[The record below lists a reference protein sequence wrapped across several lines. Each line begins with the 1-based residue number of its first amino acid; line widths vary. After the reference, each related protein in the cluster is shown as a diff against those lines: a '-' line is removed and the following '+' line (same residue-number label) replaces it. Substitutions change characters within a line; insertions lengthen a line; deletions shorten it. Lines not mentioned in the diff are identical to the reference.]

1 MKILLINRFHYRK
14 GGSEAVY
21 FNTAE
26 LLQKAGHKVIF
37 FSFTDDKNVP
47 CEQSDYFVNSSVSR
61 INGMMNYFFN
71 SEVKRKLEL
80 LIEKEK
86 PDIAHVHLIWGGVGP
101 AIFSI
106 LKKHHI
112 PLIHTAHDYR
122 MICPAYT
129 FNCNGHICEKCAGKH
144 FYKCAIKKCSKGKL
158 IESSLMA
165 LEMYERNIFFK
176 PENNFSGIIYVSKF
190 SKDKHLQHR
199 PQLGSVHSMV
209 QYNCSQ
215 EPPTELINKFNR
227 NYYLFFGRLSYEKG
241 VDKLIDVFAKL
252 PDLKL
257 KIVGTGPLEA
267 ELKEKV
273 ASLGITNIEFA
284 GYKSGYELQS
294 IIAIASFVIVPS
306 QWYENNPM
314 TIIESY
320 SLQTPVIG
328 SDLGGIPEIIDNGKT
343 GYIFDHNSNNDLE
356 KMLRISSELSDVQY
370 EEISRNARTFYD
382 SNFSQNGYAE
392 KLVEFYNSVIKQS

>member
-37 FSFTDDKNVP
+37 FSFTDNKNVP

-61 INGMMNYFFN
+61 IKGMMNYFFN
-71 SEVKRKLEL
+71 SEVKQKLEL

-86 PDIAHVHLIWGGVGP
+86 PDIAHVHLIWGGVSP

-129 FNCNGHICEKCAGKH
+129 FNCNGHICEECAGKH

-190 SKDKHLQHR
+190 SKDKHLLYR
-199 PQLGSVHSMV
+199 PQLGRVHSMV

-215 EPPTELINKFNR
+215 EPPAKLLNKFNR
-227 NYYLFFGRLSYEKG
+227 SYYLFFGRLSYEKG

-252 PDLKL
+252 PNLKL
-257 KIVGTGPLEA
+257 KIVGTGPLETG
-267 ELKEKV
+267 LKEKV
-273 ASLGITNIEFA
+273 NSLNIKNIEFA
-284 GYKSGYELQS
+284 GYKCGYELQS
-294 IIAIASFVIVPS
+294 IIANASFVIVPS

-328 SDLGGIPEIIDNGKT
+328 ADLGGIPEIIDNGKT
-343 GYIFDHNSNNDLE
+343 GYIFDHNSNDDLV
-356 KMLRISSELSDVQY
+356 KLLCISSDLNDVQY
-370 EEISRNARTFYD
+370 KEMSRNARTFYD